1 MAEHDHNQRAL
12 TRQTRLVHSASGAG
26 ASLPAE
32 SVAPAIQRASTVLM
46 PNAASLYD
54 HNAPTYGRQ
63 GLASQKALSSAICD
77 LEGASFCQL
86 YGSGLAAVT
95 GALTS
100 ILHSGDTLLVTDG
113 VYQPVRRFCDGFLT
127 RFGVTTLYFPADAT
141 PQEVAAYFTPNT
153 RAILLESPASLT
165 FEMMDVAAVAQAARA
180 DDSKRVLKA
189 KLEAVTGIPAAQQK
203 LLLSGFSQLA
213 IGDRRSNIRFGT
225 CGRAEGCG
233 IAWEAA
239 AAGKPP
245 HVPPRSANRVDN
257 KGNWT
262 DDGGRGGA
270 A

>member
-1 MAEHDHNQRAL
+1 MAAPVTLKVVAMHAGPWGAAGKQFDVVRAHGRRGDAAASRARGPSFVFFFFALTWCAL
-12 TRQTRLVHSASGAG
+12 TRARHA
-26 ASLPAE
+26 
-32 SVAPAIQRASTVLM
+32 AP
-46 PNAASLYD
+46 P
-54 HNAPTYGRQ
+54 P
-63 GLASQKALSSAICD
+63 
-77 LEGASFCQL
+77 
-86 YGSGLAAVT
+86 
-95 GALTS
+95 
-100 ILHSGDTLLVTDG
+100 
-113 VYQPVRRFCDGFLT
+113 
-127 RFGVTTLYFPADAT
+127 
-141 PQEVAAYFTPNT
+141 
-153 RAILLESPASLT
+153 
-165 FEMMDVAAVAQAARA
+165 AQAARA